1 MSDVQVKFKRG
12 NTATLNNTPIT
23 DGMIYFDTENKH
35 IYMDNDET
43 RIEYS
48 NDMSNFM
55 DKTIIE
61 NLVDKHDYNY
71 LVSPQK
77 MNNVIGDFPI
87 EGDILSAISALK
99 YISEAFVFKTVWQ
112 DDAHQPYYDKWIDI
126 DDSYQFFI
134 ISFGSYETGIFNN
147 NIDLNSWKCND
158 DNFNNLSK
166 YFNIVINN
174 TVSYCFSEDSYKK
187 LGGDFETVKS
197 FIIRASKD
205 AHVEVTSLIVPGFN
219 DDAEE
224 MDRMAGWLASVDE
237 SIPLHITRFFPMYRV
252 TDRPPTPLSVLREL
266 RTVAEKHLRSVYLG
280 NV

>member
-1 MSDVQVKFKRG
+1 MSEKR
-12 NTATLNNTPIT
+12 LT
-23 DGMIYFDTENKH
+23 DAECGTCFRRCRLKEGQYGFCGARRNLGG
-35 IYMDNDET
+35 
-43 RIEYS
+43 RIEC
-48 NDMSNFM
+48 
-55 DKTIIE
+55 
-61 NLVDKHDYNY
+61 VNY
-71 LVSPQK
+71 GRLTSLALDPVEKKPFAEFHPGSL
-77 MNNVIGDFPI
+77 
-87 EGDILSAISALK
+87 ILSCG
-99 YISEAFVFKTVWQ
+99 
-112 DDAHQPYYDKWIDI
+112 
-126 DDSYQFFI
+126 
-134 ISFGSYETGIFNN
+134 SFGCNLTCPFCQNHTISRAFESSAHWSYASPETIADQALELADQGNLGVAFTYNEAMIGWEFVRDTAAIVHRHGLLNAVVTN
-147 NIDLNSWKCND
+147 GSVGLEALEAVLPYVDAFNIDLK
-158 DNFNNLSK
+158 
-166 YFNIVINN
+166 
-174 TVSYCFSEDSYKK
+174 CFSEDSYKK